1 MFEIILCLI
10 VGYFFGCISFAYI
23 IGKLNHIDIREHG
36 SGNAGTTNTMRT
48 LGKKA
53 GFATY
58 FGDVLKVVVA
68 ILLMSLILKNS
79 GMDSTLIKLIT
90 GFGVVLGHNYPFW
103 LKFKGGKG
111 IAVTSGV
118 LIMFGFLV
126 DFKII
131 LVCGLSFFLTLKL
144 TKYVSVS
151 SMVMVSL
158 FSAYVIFISIN
169 SEDFALILAFAILFA
184 ASAFFT
190 HRSNIKR
197 LIEGT
202 ENKVGSKKNKANE

>member
-1 MFEIILCLI
+1 MLNIFLCLI
-10 VGYFFGCISFAYI
+10 IGYFFGCISFAYI
-23 IGKLNHIDIREHG
+23 IGRLNHIDIREHG

-58 FGDVLKVVVA
+58 FGDVFKVVVA
-68 ILLMSLILKNS
+68 ILLMSLLLKDS

-158 FSAYVIFISIN
+158 FSAYVILISLNSADFI
-169 SEDFALILAFAILFA
+169 LILIFAILFA
-184 ASAFFT
+184 ASAVFT

-202 ENKVGSKKNKANE
+202 ENKVGSKKNK

>member
-68 ILLMSLILKNS
+68 ILLMSLVLKNS

-169 SEDFALILAFAILFA
+169 SDDFALILAFAILFA

>member
-1 MFEIILCLI
+1 MLNIFLCLL

-23 IGKLNHIDIREHG
+23 IGRLNHIDIREHG

-58 FGDVLKVVVA
+58 FGDVFKVVAA
-68 ILLMSLILKNS
+68 ILLMSLLLKDS
-79 GMDSTLIKLIT
+79 GMDNTLIKLIT

-118 LIMFGFLV
+118 LIMFGW
-126 DFKII
+126 KII
-131 LVCGLSFFLTLKL
+131 LICGAAFFIILKT
-144 TKYVSVS
+144 TKYVSVGS
-151 SMVMVSL
+151 LVMVSL
-158 FSAYVIFISIN
+158 FSGCVIFVSRA
-169 SEDFALILAFAILFA
+169 SADFIEILIFAILFA
-184 ASAFFT
+184 ASAFYA

-202 ENKVGSKKNKANE
+202 ENKVGSKKNE

>member
-1 MFEIILCLI
+1 MFEIFLCLI

-68 ILLMSLILKNS
+68 ILLMSFILKNS
-79 GMDSTLIKLIT
+79 GMDNTLIKLIT

-131 LVCGLSFFLTLKL
+131 LVCGISFFLTLKL

-158 FSAYVIFISIN
+158 FSAYVILISRK
-169 SEDFALILAFAILFA
+169 SADFVLILIFAVLFA

-202 ENKVGSKKNKANE
+202 ENKVGSKKK

>member
-1 MFEIILCLI
+1 MFEIFLCLI
-10 VGYFFGCISFAYI
+10 IGYFFGCISFAYI
-23 IGKLNHIDIREHG
+23 IGKINHIDIREHG

-58 FGDVLKVVVA
+58 FGDVFKVVIA
-68 ILLMSLILKNS
+68 ILLMSFLLRDS
-79 GMDSTLIKLIT
+79 GMDNTLIKLIT

-118 LIMFGFLV
+118 LIMFGW
-126 DFKII
+126 KII
-131 LVCGLSFFLTLKL
+131 LICGAAFFIILK
-144 TKYVSVS
+144 TTRYVSVGS
-151 SMVMVSL
+151 LVMVSL
-158 FSAYVIFISIN
+158 FSGCVIFISRASN
-169 SEDFALILAFAILFA
+169 DFIEILIFAILFA

-202 ENKVGSKKNKANE
+202 ENKAGSKKKE

>member
-1 MFEIILCLI
+1 MFEILLCIL

-23 IGKLNHIDIREHG
+23 IGKINHIDIREHG

-58 FGDVLKVVVA
+58 FGDVFKVVGA
-68 ILLMSLILKNS
+68 ILLMSFLLNDS
-79 GMDSTLIKLIT
+79 GMDNTLIKLIT

-118 LIMFGFLV
+118 LIMFGW
-126 DFKII
+126 KII
-131 LVCGLSFFLTLKL
+131 LICGAAFFITLKT

-151 SMVMVSL
+151 SLVMVSL
-158 FSAYVIFISIN
+158 FSGCIVFISRA
-169 SEDFALILAFAILFA
+169 SCDFITILIFAILFA

-197 LIEGT
+197 LIEGN
-202 ENKVGSKKNKANE
+202 ENKVGSKKK

>member
-1 MFEIILCLI
+1 MLNIVLCLI
-10 VGYFFGCISFAYI
+10 VGYLFGCISFAYI

-58 FGDVLKVVVA
+58 FGDVLKVVVCVL
-68 ILLMSLILKNS
+68 IMSLVLRDS
-79 GMDSTLIKLIT
+79 GMDNAVIKLIS
-90 GFGVVLGHNYPFW
+90 GFGVVIGHNYPFW

-118 LIMFGFLV
+118 IILFGW
-126 DFKII
+126 KII
-131 LVCGLSFFLTLKL
+131 LICGAAFFLVLKL

-151 SMVMVSL
+151 SLVMVSL
-158 FSAYVIFISIN
+158 FSGCIVFMSRNSQDFVAIVI
-169 SEDFALILAFAILFA
+169 FAILFA

-197 LIEGT
+197 LIDGT
-202 ENKVGSKKNKANE
+202 ENKVGQGKNKSNGGN

>member
-1 MFEIILCLI
+1 MLEIIICLVI
-10 VGYFFGCISFAYI
+10 GYFFGCISCAYI
-23 IGKLNHIDIREHG
+23 VGKLNHIDIREHG

-53 GFATY
+53 GFITY
-58 FGDVLKVVVA
+58 FGDVFKVVLPIVV
-68 ILLMSLILKNS
+68 LSLILKDS
-79 GMDSTLIKLIT
+79 GLDNNLIKLIT

-118 LIMFGFLV
+118 LIMFGF
-126 DFKII
+126 KII
-131 LVCGLSFFLTLKL
+131 LVCGIGFFLTLKL
-144 TKYVSVS
+144 TKYVSLS
-151 SMVMVSL
+151 SLVMVSL
-158 FSAYVIFISIN
+158 FSACVIFISRG
-169 SEDFALILAFAILFA
+169 SEDFILILIFAILFA
-184 ASAFFT
+184 VSAFFG

-202 ENKVGSKKNKANE
+202 ENKVGSKKKETA